1 MKVRSPFEKLDIERE
16 FDENDAKLMMTVY
29 RDGEECV
36 WTMQNTEVIAFNI
49 WSYLTKA
56 EPKFD
61 EIRIRVATEEEV
73 KEWYEEFPFD
83 AE

>member
-1 MKVRSPFEKLDIERE
+1 MKVRNPFEKTDIERE
-16 FDENDAKLMMTVY
+16 FDKNDTELMMTVY

-36 WTMQNTEVIAFNI
+36 LTMQNTKVIAFNI

-73 KEWYEEFPFD
+73 KEWYEESPFD

>member
-1 MKVRSPFEKLDIERE
+1 MKVRNPFEKTDIERE
-16 FDENDAKLMMTVY
+16 FDKNDTELMMTVY
-29 RDGEECV
+29 RDDEECV
-36 WTMQNTEVIAFNI
+36 LTMQNTKVIAFNI

-73 KEWYEEFPFD
+73 KEWHEESPFD